1 MARKDVDLVVRA
13 KDEATSVL
21 DSITKALNGFIKAED
36 KVDAG
41 TGKAVSAFSALGAAL
56 QKLDKEF
63 KGVAVSTT
71 LAKQLDTATAAAARL
86 EAEME
91 ATAAAAAKLSTAAQ
105 RSGAATDALAK
116 KTAGAAAAQ
125 ERQTSALTKAKADQE
140 KLGAT
145 LRQAVAD
152 RDRLVASEGK
162 QAAALVKQ
170 SAAVEKATAHYEK
183 LAAKI
188 DATAKP
194 SATLVNQFISANDSL
209 TKQTQKLTGLREA
222 YATTT
227 SGISGFGGKIAGLSA
242 DLEKANAS
250 VARQESV
257 LAKIKSNFNELGAA
271 TKAAADKQKGIQTE
285 IDKTGTVL
293 ARQAAEL
300 QKAKVDLDLYGAAA
314 GKVNV
319 AMAELAAK
327 SGTALTASFQ
337 AQRRAMLETK
347 KEWADSTAKVKALA
361 DEISRV
367 GVPTRKMVTD
377 LNAAKVAAAASKG
390 AYNEQ
395 RVGLR
400 DLGQVMKTTAT
411 DIAGLQA
418 KQNAF
423 ASVQDRVAAAVSR
436 ARQAAQTSGTA
447 YSTLSGNATRAAQ
460 GVTQLDGAVSRV
472 GSNTSKAARSTDE
485 LSEAYNRMHG
495 NQRLALTWTQR
506 LRNEIVALVAAYVGV
521 QGVIGILTRTVEA
534 TQKLE
539 NAQVRL
545 NALYDGDQSKAAKEF
560 DFIRRTANRLG
571 VDIGVLADEYTKFA
585 AATKGTVLQGTET
598 ARVFTKIAEAG
609 RVNNLS
615 LQDMQGI
622 FRAVIQI
629 ASKGKVQLEELQ
641 GQLGDRLPGA
651 LQIMADGLGITVQE
665 LQALTKEGKVS
676 SDALSKFADN
686 LEKRYGSA
694 LPNALRQ
701 TSAQIGFFQNAVT
714 SALVAFGKAGFIESF
729 NNLLKDMTE
738 TLKSADFE
746 AFAQKASAAFALLI
760 DVVGVAV
767 KNFDLLVIAAAAFG
781 GVKITQAVLA
791 IAAAFTTQ
799 LLPALRASKV
809 EIAAVQGTLAASTTA
824 AAGAAVGF
832 GRLAVAFRAL
842 LSSTGVGLAI
852 TAISIGIGYWAT
864 RANDA
869 TEALNE
875 HRKMVDQVKD
885 AYETAGGSAKAFADK
900 IKGISASQAQAVLDK
915 LRQNLKDIKDEA
927 DSFSV
932 FGNKQSAAWQSG
944 IGFFAP
950 EGAIDQLRSI
960 REMTTEFEAGT
971 LEADKFKE
979 ALDKIA
985 QNAATPEIKE
995 YALELQNVADRSK
1008 DAAKEV
1014 ADQEK
1019 VVKALTS
1026 TQEEGLKVAGELVG
1040 KTDDSA
1046 AAMERAK
1053 QDTASFKEEI
1063 DKMNEVIPKM
1073 GQNLDRLKAQA
1084 DLDEAFESAA
1094 RAAKNMGMLNE
1105 AIKQYNINKA
1115 KLDQL
1120 APDYEGNYSAERF
1133 AGTPAGKNNEALVRE
1148 VTKLAEQMGL
1158 SAKDLLAA
1166 MSFETGGKLDP
1177 SIMGGK
1183 DGKYLGLI
1191 QFSPDQQ
1198 KKFGLDQNSSVEQQV
1213 AAAGKYLADA
1223 GVKAGDGLTQIYA
1236 AILSGSAK
1244 NVNASDVKNGGVVS
1258 NVSDA
1263 VNGPQFAGHIKNAEG
1278 LLKAY
1283 GGIVEDQ
1290 KKILEQDKEAAKE
1303 AEKKAEKVQEQKDG
1317 TKEQIAENQQ
1327 AIEQQ
1332 KLINDGKEEQAA
1344 IEKAIA
1350 EAKKANPNITDAE
1363 VEQIRKQ
1370 TSELYKLQQV
1380 KKDAKTDDTAKTREA
1395 AAAMAQ
1401 VNALLSQRTALES
1414 QLKAQQTAGNT
1425 TGADQTRTAIQN
1437 VNTELTT
1444 AIAKAKELYQNLGGP
1459 AADTAITKLDT
1470 VAIKANTL
1478 AQSGQKSVVN
1488 WGQVADLFAGGVAT
1502 AFDTFAQNVAA
1513 GKSIA
1518 ESARLAFLQFASD
1531 FLRQIA
1537 QMIIKQA
1544 VLNAL
1549 QKFSPTLF
1557 GTGVSHAGGMVNGVS
1572 DRTRQV
1578 NPGMFAVAQRFHG
1591 GGFPGLAVDEV
1602 PIIAQKGEE
1611 VLKKTDP
1618 RNALNGGL
1626 TPPSAE
1632 GGGRERDIKVV
1643 NMFDAGSFVSEGL
1656 NSKSGQRSF
1665 LNFVSANKSAIKG
1678 ALG

>member
-21 DSITKALNGFIKAED
+21 DSITKALNSFIKAED

-41 TGKAVSAFSALGAAL
+41 TGKAVSAFGALGAAL
-56 QKLDKEF
+56 KSLDKEF
-63 KGVAVSTT
+63 KGVSVSTT

-86 EAEME
+86 QQEMDE
-91 ATAAAAAKLSTAAQ
+91 TAAAAAKLSTAAN
-105 RSGAATDALAK
+105 RSGAAVDALAK
-116 KTAGAAAAQ
+116 KTAGAANAQARQSAA
-125 ERQTSALTKAKADQE
+125 LDKAKADQSA
-140 KLGAT
+140 LNTA

-152 RDRLVASEGK
+152 RDRLTASEIK
-162 QAAALVKQ
+162 QTNGLAKQ
-170 SAAVEKATAHYEK
+170 EAAVQKATERYEK
-183 LAAKI
+183 LAAAV

-194 SATLVNQFISANDSL
+194 SATLVQRFISANDSL
-209 TKQTQKLTGLREA
+209 TKQTQKLTSLREA
-222 YATTT
+222 YAETT
-227 SGISGFGGKIAGLSA
+227 SGIAGFGTKIASLSA
-242 DLEKANAS
+242 DLEKSNTS
-250 VARQESV
+250 VARQEGV
-257 LAKIKSNFNELGAA
+257 LAKIETNFRELGAA
-271 TKAAADKQKGIQTE
+271 TKAAAANQKEIQAE
-285 IDKTGTVL
+285 VEKTATVM
-293 ARQAAEL
+293 ARQSAAVD
-300 QKAKVDLDLYGAAA
+300 KAKVDMELYAAAA
-314 GKVNV
+314 GKVEV
-319 AMAELAAK
+319 AMSELAAK
-327 SGTALTASFQ
+327 SGAALTASFA
-337 AQRRAMLETK
+337 AQRRAMLESK

-367 GVPTRKMVTD
+367 GVPTKKMVTD
-377 LNAAKVAAAASKG
+377 LNAAKAAAAGSKA
-390 AYNEQ
+390 AYEQ
-395 RVGLR
+395 QRLGLR
-400 DLGQVMKTTAT
+400 DLGNVMKETAT
-411 DIAGLQA
+411 DVAGLQA

-423 ASVQDRVAAAVSR
+423 ASVQDRVAAAVTR
-436 ARQAAQTSGTA
+436 ARQAAQTSGNS
-447 YSTLSGNATRAAQ
+447 YSTLSGNATRAGQAISTL
-460 GVTQLDGAVSRV
+460 GNEIGRSA
-472 GSNTSKAARSTDE
+472 SNTDKAKRSTDE

-495 NQRLALTWTQR
+495 NQRLALSWTQR
-506 LRNEIVALVAAYVGV
+506 LRNEVVALVAAYVGV
-521 QGVIGILTRTVEA
+521 QGVIGILSKTVEA

-571 VDIGVLADEYTKFA
+571 VDIGVLAEEYTKFA
-585 AATKGTVLQGTET
+585 AATKGTVLAGTET

-615 LQDMQGI
+615 MEDMSGI

-651 LQIMADGLGITVQE
+651 LQIMADGLGITVSE
-665 LQALTKEGKVS
+665 LQALTKEGKVG

-686 LEKRYGSA
+686 LEERYGSA

-701 TSAQIGFFQNAVT
+701 TSAQIGFFQNAIT

-729 NNLLKDMTE
+729 NNLLKQMVE
-738 TLKSADFE
+738 TLQSADFE
-746 AFAQKASAAFALLI
+746 AFAQKASAAFGLLV
-760 DVVGVAV
+760 DVVSVAV

-809 EIAAVQGTLAASTTA
+809 EIAAVQGTMAASTTA

-864 RANDA
+864 RANEA

-885 AYETAGGSAKAFADK
+885 AYETAGGSAKTFAEK
-900 IKGISASQAQAVLDK
+900 VKGISVSQAQSVLDK
-915 LRQNLKDIKDEA
+915 LRQNLADIKDEA
-927 DSFSV
+927 DSFSI
-932 FGNKQSAAWQSG
+932 FGNKQSAAWQSA
-944 IGFFAP
+944 IGFTAP
-950 EGAIDQLRSI
+950 AGAIDQVRAI
-960 REMTTEFEAGT
+960 RELTNEFESGS
-971 LEADKFKE
+971 LEAEKFKDE
-979 ALDKIA
+979 IDKIA
-985 QNAATPEIKE
+985 QSAATPEIKE
-995 YALELQNVADRSK
+995 YALFLQDVADRTK
-1008 DAAKEV
+1008 QATKEV
-1014 ADQEK
+1014 KEQELA
-1019 VVKALTS
+1019 VKAVADA
-1026 TQEEGLKVAGELVG
+1026 QGDGIKVAGELVG

-1046 AAMERAK
+1046 AAIARAK
-1053 QDTASFKEEI
+1053 QESADFKAEL
-1063 DKMNEVIPKM
+1063 DKMGETITEAGGK
-1073 GQNLDRLKAQA
+1073 LDRLKVQA
-1084 DLDEAFESAA
+1084 DLDAAFESAA
-1094 RAAKNMGMLNE
+1094 RAAKNMGMLNQ
-1105 AIKQYNINKA
+1105 AIQEYNINKA
-1115 KLDQL
+1115 KLDKL

-1198 KKFGLDQNSSVEQQV
+1198 KKFGLDQSSSVEQQV

-1290 KKILEQDKEAAKE
+1290 KKIIEQDKEAAKE
-1303 AEKKAEKVQEQKDG
+1303 AEKKAEKVQEQKEG
-1317 TKEQIAENQQ
+1317 TQETIAANQQ
-1327 AIEQQ
+1327 AIDQQ
-1332 KLINDGKEEQAA
+1332 KLINDGKAEEAEIQ
-1344 IEKAIA
+1344 KAIA
-1350 EAKKANPNITDAE
+1350 AAKKENPNITDAE
-1363 VEQIRKQ
+1363 IEQIRKQ

-1380 KKDAKTDDTAKTREA
+1380 KKEAKDAGKAETQAA

-1401 VNALLSQRTALES
+1401 VNALLSQRNALEQ
-1414 QLKAQQTAGNT
+1414 QLKAAQAAGNT
-1425 TGADQTRTAIQN
+1425 SKVEETRTAIQN

-1444 AIAKAKELYQNLGGP
+1444 AIAKAREMWGAIDSPQAKTALTTL
-1459 AADTAITKLDT
+1459 DTA
-1470 VAIKANTL
+1470 AIKANTL
-1478 AQSGQKSVVN
+1478 AQSGQKSVIN

-1513 GKSIA
+1513 GKSVA

-1557 GTGVSHAGGMVNGVS
+1557 GTGVSHAGGMVNGLS

-1578 NPGMFAVAQRFHG
+1578 NPAMFAVAQRFHG

-1626 TPPSAE
+1626 SPSPGG
-1632 GGGRERDIKVV
+1632 GGGREQDIKVV